1 MQYLLQLRQDQKWD
15 KVLTFGRLNI
25 APSAEWTNDQLKQ
38 RNFPPAYTPQSEKIN
53 DYWLADDFFR
63 ALGASVVDSLDGSD
77 FEKATVIH
85 DLNDP
90 IGKEYWD
97 KYDLVFDGG
106 TTEHVFNYPMAIS
119 NAMRMVK
126 VGGALMTHVPI
137 NCWCGHGFYQFSPEL
152 FYRVMS
158 AHNGF
163 RTEKVLIHGL
173 WPMGGIYE
181 AADPEKLHQRTE
193 LMAMSPLLMLA
204 HAVKIGPTPDR
215 ITATQSDYSAV
226 WEQHQTG
233 KYEGKKRRPRF
244 IQFIINGF
252 QFYTVK
258 TLRNRK
264 CYKPYHFKS

>member
-193 LMAMSPLLMLA
+193 LMAMSRSSCS
-204 HAVKIGPTPDR
+204 PTP
-215 ITATQSDYSAV
+215 SKSARPPI
-226 WEQHQTG
+226 G
-233 KYEGKKRRPRF
+233 SRPRNQTIPPCGNSTRPGNMKARKDGPESSNSLSMAFSF
-244 IQFIINGF
+244 I
-252 QFYTVK
+252 
-258 TLRNRK
+258 R
-264 CYKPYHFKS
+264 